1 MGFNVISRRKPSLS
15 QFFDRELRFLLGPRE
30 ICIGSTGKLKRAPTP
45 QLTFPASTLPLTEV
59 FGDDVT
65 VDGEEVLFR
74 RKDMLTS
81 VFGGRFSNYL
91 AGQFRRTGDEV
102 IFLGR
107 FPLSP
112 FARAFFLVVANF
124 LLLWLILS
132 APVLLIVLSE
142 GKVPVSDVGQRA
154 AVLYGSFF
162 LFVVLLRV
170 WLRLLELP
178 SVFWKRKL
186 IHGVAEVIQRA
197 KGRQHFDTR

>member
-1 MGFNVISRRKPSLS
+1 MGFNLISRRKPPLS
-15 QFFDRELRFLLGPRE
+15 QFFDRELRFLLGRRE
-30 ICIGSTGKLKRAPTP
+30 LCIGSIGKLKRAPTP
-45 QLTFPASTLPLTEV
+45 QLVVPPSTLPLTEV

-65 VDGEEVLFR
+65 VHGEEVWFR

-81 VFGGRFSNYL
+81 VFGGRFSTYMV
-91 AGQFRRTGDEV
+91 GQFRRTGDEL

-132 APVLLIVLSE
+132 MAVLVIVLSE
-142 GKVPVSDVGQRA
+142 GTGTVSEVGQRA
-154 AVLYGSFF
+154 ALLYGSFF

-178 SVFWKRKL
+178 SFFWKRKL
-186 IHGVAEVIQRA
+186 IHGVAEIIQRA
-197 KGRQHFDTR
+197 EGRQDFDTR